1 MENIYENI
9 YENLNENSSK
19 NQSDDE
25 NILDKKYM
33 EPTILQNINI
43 DKYFTKEDI
52 DKSIMNNI
60 KLKITDKGLYSIS
73 KYQDAKWISEIIKN
87 FLKGQNIDIK
97 NETIIDSTAGIGG
110 NSISFS
116 KYFKKV
122 YAIEINNVHYNV
134 LLNNLEAL
142 SINNTETYLN
152 NFLYIMDTISSKSK
166 IFFLDP
172 PWGGK
177 NYKNFKYFNL
187 KIGKLQIYNVINL
200 LYDNQFKYIILKA
213 PFNLNLSPIYA
224 NIKYENMNVHTN
236 QKKNMLICIFY

>member
-116 KYFKKV
+116 KYLYFLIFACFKS
-122 YAIEINNVHYNV
+122 
-134 LLNNLEAL
+134 L
-142 SINNTETYLN
+142 
-152 NFLYIMDTISSKSK
+152 
-166 IFFLDP
+166 IFNSCCL
-172 PWGGK
+172 
-177 NYKNFKYFNL
+177 
-187 KIGKLQIYNVINL
+187 
-200 LYDNQFKYIILKA
+200 
-213 PFNLNLSPIYA
+213 
-224 NIKYENMNVHTN
+224 
-236 QKKNMLICIFY
+236 

>member
-1 MENIYENI
+1 
-9 YENLNENSSK
+9 
-19 NQSDDE
+19 
-25 NILDKKYM
+25 
-33 EPTILQNINI
+33 
-43 DKYFTKEDI
+43 
-52 DKSIMNNI
+52 
-60 KLKITDKGLYSIS
+60 
-73 KYQDAKWISEIIKN
+73 
-87 FLKGQNIDIK
+87 
-97 NETIIDSTAGIGG
+97 
-110 NSISFS
+110 
-116 KYFKKV
+116 
-122 YAIEINNVHYNV
+122 
-134 LLNNLEAL
+134 
-142 SINNTETYLN
+142 
-152 NFLYIMDTISSKSK
+152 MDTISSKSK

>member
-1 MENIYENI
+1 MENI
-9 YENLNENSSK
+9 YENLNEEEL
-19 NQSDDE
+19 SDIDE
-25 NILDKKYM
+25 ECQADKKYM
-33 EPTILQNINI
+33 EPTILQNICI

-52 DKSIMNNI
+52 EQSIINNI

-73 KYQDAKWISEIIKN
+73 KYQDAKWISEIINN
-87 FLKGQNIDIK
+87 FLKGENVNIK

-110 NSISFS
+110 NTISFS

-122 YAIEINNVHYNV
+122 YAVEINNIHYDV
-134 LLNNLEAL
+134 LINNLEAL
-142 SINNTETYLN
+142 SINNVETFFN
-152 NFLYIMDTISSKSK
+152 NFLHIIDNISLKSN

-177 NYKNFKYFNL
+177 SYKNFKYFNL
-187 KIGKLQIYNVINL
+187 KIGKLQIYSVINL
-200 LYDNQFKYIILKA
+200 LYDKNLKYVVLKA

-236 QKKNMLICIFY
+236 LKKNMVICIFY